1 MQLSINELTTYRWT
15 FDQDVRAYRELGV
28 NCMSIWQDKIS
39 DYGEE
44 KGAELLA
51 ERHMDVATLM
61 WAGGF
66 TGDDGR
72 SFQEAVEDAERSIEI
87 AALLRAKSL
96 TVYSGARGGHTRNH
110 ARRLFMMAMEQLL
123 PSARTHGIELAIEV
137 MHPDAAA
144 GWTFL
149 TELET
154 VLDLIQRLRDP
165 MLKMAIDL
173 YHWGQEPYLYPMIQD
188 LAPHLSIVHI
198 GDTYQPPTDEH
209 ERCLLGDGIVPLE
222 LIASHL
228 AESGYTGPLDVKLLG
243 QEIELTDY
251 HEVIRRSIDFTRGLL
266 QRVEHS
272 S

>member
-15 FDQDVRAYRELGV
+15 FDQDVRAYRKHGV
-28 NCMSIWQDKIS
+28 QCMSVWQDKVS

-51 ERHMDVATLM
+51 ETDMDVATLM

-72 SFQEAVEDAERSIEI
+72 SFQEAVEDAERSIEL
-87 AALLRAKSL
+87 AALLQAKSL

-110 ARRLFMMAMEQLL
+110 ARRLFMMAIEQLL
-123 PSARTHGIELAIEV
+123 PTARTHGIELAVEV
-137 MHPDAAA
+137 MHPNAAG

-149 TELET
+149 TELEM
-154 VLDLIQRLRDP
+154 VLDLVQRLRDP

-173 YHWGQEPYLYPMIQD
+173 YHWGQEPHMYPLISD
-188 LAPHLSIVHI
+188 LVQHLSVVHI

-209 ERCLLGDGIVPLE
+209 ERCLLGNGIIPLE
-222 LIASHL
+222 LITQRL
-228 AESGYTGPLDVKLLG
+228 IESGFEGPMDVKLLG

-251 HEVIRRSIDFTRGLL
+251 DEVIRSSIDFTRGLFD
-266 QRVEHS
+266 RVAQS
-272 S
+272 